1 MPKNT
6 NNWKIFPRKTA
17 VLNRCNFFA
26 TFLCYTYAIST
37 KGATKKIKV
46 YLPNGYKIITV
57 SVQDSIKAISEKY
70 ARWEYVL

>member
-1 MPKNT
+1 M
-6 NNWKIFPRKTA
+6 
-17 VLNRCNFFA
+17 
-26 TFLCYTYAIST
+26 
-37 KGATKKIKV
+37 KIKV